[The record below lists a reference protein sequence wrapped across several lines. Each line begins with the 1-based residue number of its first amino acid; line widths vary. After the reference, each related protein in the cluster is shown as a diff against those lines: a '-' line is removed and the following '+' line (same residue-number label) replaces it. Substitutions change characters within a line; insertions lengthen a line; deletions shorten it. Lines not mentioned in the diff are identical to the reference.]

1 MNRVI
6 ACLCFVLAA
15 AIVNMAEANVVNVPS
30 LPFIV
35 TIQDGINHAGNGDT
49 VSVWGPPPGQDTP
62 PYVYHEN
69 VVFPQNISL
78 TVVNRSFLGTTPSP
92 PSWDRV
98 VIAGLPNG
106 PTPSKSR
113 R

>member
-1 MNRVI
+1 MKSQLRI
-6 ACLCFVLAA
+6 LWLVLATA
-15 AIVNMAEANVVNVPS
+15 YAITAYGNLIMVPENYQ
-30 LPFIV
+30 
-35 TIQDGINHAGNGDT
+35 TIQGAIENAGTGD
-49 VSVWGPPPGQDTP
+49 VISVWGPPPGQDTP
-62 PYVYHEN
+62 PYVYEEN

-78 TVVNRSFLGTTPSP
+78 TVVNRSFLGGTQCP

-98 VIAGLPNG
+98 VIDGLQNG